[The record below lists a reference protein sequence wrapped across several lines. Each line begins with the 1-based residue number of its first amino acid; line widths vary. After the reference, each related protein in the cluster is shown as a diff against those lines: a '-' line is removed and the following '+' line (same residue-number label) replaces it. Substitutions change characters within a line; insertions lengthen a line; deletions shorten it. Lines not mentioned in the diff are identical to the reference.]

1 MKIRLPYM
9 MACAA
14 VASLLLFPA
23 HAADDDDAEKEK
35 RPPTAAQTAQQA
47 KMKTCN
53 AEAGK
58 KGLKGD
64 ERRAFM
70 SACLKG

>member
-1 MKIRLPYM
+1 MKLRMHFLA
-9 MACAA
+9 ACAA
-14 VASLLLFPA
+14 AACLAFVPA
-23 HAADDDDAEKEK
+23 HAADDDDDKEK
-35 RPPTAAQTAQQA
+35 RQPTAAQTAQQA

>member
-1 MKIRLPYM
+1 MKIRLPYV

-14 VASLLLFPA
+14 VASLLLLPA
-23 HAADDDDAEKEK
+23 HADDDDKEK
-35 RPPTAAQTAQQA
+35 RQPTAAQTAQQA

>member
-1 MKIRLPYM
+1 MKLRLPYV

-14 VASLLLFPA
+14 VASLLLLPV
-23 HAADDDDAEKEK
+23 HAADDEEKEK
-35 RPPTAAQTAQQA
+35 RAPTAAQSSQQN

>member
-1 MKIRLPYM
+1 MKIRLPYV

-14 VASLLLFPA
+14 IASFLVVPSAYATDDEDKGKPA
-23 HAADDDDAEKEK
+23 
-35 RPPTAAQTAQQA
+35 PTAAQSSQQN

-53 AEAGK
+53 VEAGK
-58 KGLKGD
+58 KALKGD

>member
-1 MKIRLPYM
+1 MKLRLPYL

-14 VASLLLFPA
+14 VASLLALPA
-23 HAADDDDAEKEK
+23 HADDEEKEK
-35 RPPTAAQTAQQA
+35 RAPSAAQSTQQN

-64 ERRAFM
+64 DRRAFM

>member
-1 MKIRLPYM
+1 MKIRLPYL

-14 VASLLLFPA
+14 VASLLVLPA
-23 HAADDDDAEKEK
+23 HANKDDEEKEK
-35 RPPTAAQTAQQA
+35 RAPTAAQSTQQN

-58 KGLKGD
+58 KELKGD

>member
-1 MKIRLPYM
+1 MKLRLPYL

-14 VASLLLFPA
+14 VASLLLVPV
-23 HAADDDDAEKEK
+23 HAADDEEKEK
-35 RPPTAAQTAQQA
+35 RAPTAAQSSQQN